1 MARIAQVVGGG
12 SMVLAPLLA
21 GTGGALAIA
30 SRPAE
35 SVGVV
40 DTEWGVEAQ
49 LADLTTIA
57 ENEGLFA
64 LSGYCF
70 YAAALLAIPAL
81 VSVWRLSVGR
91 SPRWAWAGVVMA
103 ALGAVGQVVH
113 LGYWGQ
119 NLAGAGFSDQRAAA
133 EFLVFL
139 DGTPFVLATFV
150 PFLIGLLA
158 PIVQAV
164 GLRRAGAVP
173 LWAALSIVAA
183 AVLALAVGNQQW
195 NNAAVTALLVAGLAP
210 AAATMVRRG
219 PVDAVGSSRE
229 QLSVPA

>member
-21 GTGGALAIA
+21 GAGGALAIA

-35 SVGVV
+35 SAGVV
-40 DTEWGVEAQ
+40 NTEWGVEAQ

-57 ENEGLFA
+57 ENEDLFA

-81 VSVWRLSVGR
+81 VSVWRLSVRR

-103 ALGAVGQVVH
+103 ALGVVGHIVH
-113 LGYWGQ
+113 LGYWAQ
-119 NLAGAGFSDQRAAA
+119 NLAGADFPDRRAAA
-133 EFLVFL
+133 EFLVFM
-139 DGTPFVLATFV
+139 DGTPFVLATFA

-158 PIVQAV
+158 PIAQAV
-164 GLRRAGAVP
+164 GLRRAGVVP
-173 LWAALSIVAA
+173 LWAAFSI
-183 AVLALAVGNQQW
+183 ALATVLSVTVGNLQW
-195 NNAAVTALLVAGLAP
+195 NNAAITALLIAGFAP
-210 AAATMVRRG
+210 AAAAMVRRG
-219 PVDAVGSSRE
+219 PADVVGHERVAVT
-229 QLSVPA
+229 A